1 VATLAG
7 KVAWITGGGSGIGQA
22 GAVALAE
29 AGATVVVSGRRDHA
43 LDETAARI
51 AAVGGTCERVA
62 MDVADRHAV
71 QRAGEQVLAR
81 HGRIDILVA
90 SAGMNV
96 PKRALRHVE
105 AQDWDRV
112 VQANLNGVAYCTF
125 AALPA
130 MRKQG
135 GGLVINVG
143 SWLGRWPSYT
153 GGAAYNAT
161 KMAVVAFTHQL
172 NLEEGMNGVRAT
184 VIFPGEVN
192 TPILKTR
199 PVPPQP
205 EERERM
211 LQSEDLGRTIRFVAE
226 APPHVCFNEI
236 VVTPTWNRFF
246 YGGADLK
253 VLPPRDDA

>member
-1 VATLAG
+1 VATLSG
-7 KVAWITGGGSGIGQA
+7 KVAWVTGGGSGIGQA

-29 AGATVVVSGRRDHA
+29 AGATVVVSGRRTDA
-43 LDETAARI
+43 LAETAERI
-51 AAVGGTCERVA
+51 AAVGGRCERVA
-62 MDVADRHAV
+62 MDVAEKASV
-71 QRAGEQVLAR
+71 QRAAEGILAA

-96 PKRALRHVE
+96 PKRFLRHVE
-105 AQDWDRV
+105 ADDWDRV
-112 VQANLNGVAYCTF
+112 VQANLNGVAYCAF
-125 AALPA
+125 AVLPA
-130 MRKQG
+130 MRRQG

-143 SWLGRWPSYT
+143 SWLGRWPSYP

-161 KMAVVAFTHQL
+161 KMGVVALTHQL
-172 NLEEGMNGVRAT
+172 NLEEGMNGIRAC

-199 PVPPQP
+199 PIPPKR
-205 EERERM
+205 EELQRM
-211 LQSEDLGRTIRFVAE
+211 LQPEDLGRTIRFVAE

-246 YGGADLK
+246 YGGEDLK
-253 VLPPRDDA
+253 LMPPREQ